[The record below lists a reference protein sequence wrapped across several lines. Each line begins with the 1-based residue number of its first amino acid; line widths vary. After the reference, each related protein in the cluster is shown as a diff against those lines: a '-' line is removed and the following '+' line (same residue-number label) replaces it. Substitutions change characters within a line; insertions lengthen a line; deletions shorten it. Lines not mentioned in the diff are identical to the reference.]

1 MLGRA
6 YYARTLHTADPSSP
20 PFICATPPLPNSSPA
35 GVLLFHCPPGL
46 NSTSRKQT
54 MTIWLLFFACASV
67 ILFAG
72 SQLSRYGDVI
82 AERTGLGGNWI
93 GLVLLA
99 TVTSLPE
106 LITGVSAVTLNDLP
120 DMAVSGTLGSC
131 MFNMMVIASLD
142 LLTKQ
147 RPVSNLVH
155 HGHVLSAGFGI
166 VLIGLAAIDIGFNK
180 FLPQVTCLN
189 SIGLISILYVAIYLL
204 AMRLIYAFDRQQI
217 LEFVEEVASQ
227 ESAAKMS
234 LSRAV
239 IMFSVNAL
247 LIVIAACYLPAL
259 GEQIAKLTGWGESF
273 VGSSFIAIT
282 TSLPEIT
289 VSVTAARMGSFDMA
303 VANLLGSN
311 LFNIAILA
319 IIDLCYRKG
328 PLLHAVSPIN
338 AIPALTAIICTGI
351 VVIGL
356 TYRSEKKILFL
367 AGDAAAIVLACV
379 LANILLFIAH

>member
-1 MLGRA
+1 
-6 YYARTLHTADPSSP
+6 
-20 PFICATPPLPNSSPA
+20 
-35 GVLLFHCPPGL
+35 
-46 NSTSRKQT
+46 
-54 MTIWLLFFACASV
+54 MTIWLLFVACASV

-106 LITGVSAVTLNDLP
+106 LITGVSSVTLNDLP

-131 MFNMMVIASLD
+131 MFNMLVIALLD
-142 LLTKQ
+142 LLTK
-147 RPVSNLVH
+147 RPVSNMVH
-155 HGHVLSAGFGI
+155 QGHILSAGFGI

-180 FLPQVTCLN
+180 YLPQVSVLN
-189 SIGLISILYVAIYLL
+189 SIGVISLLYIAIYLL
-204 AMRLIYAFDRQQI
+204 AMRLIYAYDRQQI
-217 LEFVEEVASQ
+217 LDFVEEVASQ
-227 ESAAKMS
+227 ESTAKMS
-234 LSRAV
+234 LVRAL
-239 IMFSVNAL
+239 IMFSLNAL

-289 VSVTAARMGSFDMA
+289 VSVAAARMGSFDMA

-328 PLLHAVSPIN
+328 PLLHAVSQIN
-338 AIPALTAIICTGI
+338 AIPALTAIICMGI

-367 AGDAAAIVLACV
+367 AGDAAAIVVVCV